1 MVLAGFVWVWLSY
14 AGFGLVWFSKEG
26 SWELSS
32 SLLQPKDSDLLRSY
46 TLAIFLIWYLK
57 KDHGGQRKHL
67 DIFNFG
73 SDL

>member
-32 SLLQPKDSDLLRSY
+32 SLLQPKDSDLLS
-46 TLAIFLIWYLK
+46 LILWP
-57 KDHGGQRKHL
+57 
-67 DIFNFG
+67 F
-73 SDL
+73 S